1 LLRQLWA
8 LIAATARELVW
19 GLPAVARE
27 VHRWRSLAREI
38 PDASIREDALGAL
51 TTKRGHI
58 DGAALFSILPGKRN
72 PSLLRLLV
80 AYEIIWDFLDNTNE
94 RGVAAGQANGR
105 QLHLALVDALDPGRP
120 ISDYYRHHPWRDDG
134 GYLRTLVTVCRENC
148 ARLPSHGRVRQL
160 VVREALR
167 AQVLAINHD
176 LDPRRRDTMLEA
188 WAICEFPRG
197 HEASW
202 FELAGAASAGLTIF
216 ALLVLAS
223 EPVCTDDEITR
234 TRNAYFPWA
243 STLAAMLDSY
253 VDQAEDVANG
263 DHIYVSHYPS
273 PELATQH
280 ICLLVKRGLREARSL
295 KDGEKHTLIVA
306 SMVAMY
312 LSKDSALTPAMRE
325 ATTRILDAGG
335 SLTRVLHPILRLWRT
350 AYGLR
355 SR

>member
-1 LLRQLWA
+1 VRGW
-8 LIAATARELVW
+8 RE
-19 GLPAVARE
+19 
-27 VHRWRSLAREI
+27 LAREI
-38 PDASIREDALGAL
+38 PDAPIREDALSAL
-51 TTKRGHI
+51 GGKRGQT
-58 DGAALFSILPGKRN
+58 DGAALFSILPRARN

-80 AYEIIWDFLDNTNE
+80 AYQIIWDFLDSVNE
-94 RGVAAGQANGR
+94 RGATSGQANGR

-134 GYLRTLVTVCRENC
+134 GYLRTLVTVCRASC
-148 ARLPSHGRVRQL
+148 ARLPSHRRVRQL

-167 AQVLAINHD
+167 AQILAINHD
-176 LDPRRRDTMLEA
+176 IDPRNRDTMLEA
-188 WAICEFPRG
+188 WAATEFPAG

-202 FELAGAASAGLTIF
+202 FELTGAASAALTIF
-216 ALLVLAS
+216 ALLVLAG
-223 EPVCTDDEITR
+223 EPACTDDEIAR
-234 TRNAYFPWA
+234 TRNAYFPWT
-243 STLAAMLDSY
+243 STLATMLDSY

-263 DHIYVSHYPS
+263 DHIYISHYPT
-273 PELATQH
+273 PELATQR
-280 ICLLVKRGLREARSL
+280 ICLLVRRGLRDARSL
-295 KDGEKHTLIVA
+295 KDGEKHILIVA